1 MRTSGL
7 YVGGSRRAVRLIL
20 FGHYDFMASWVGH
33 KGASSCMPFLW
44 CTALRRRTQRNGQL
58 VDKWGNMQEG
68 SLARG
73 LARTRAHFEDMA
85 SKFAY
90 CGNGA
95 RASTMAL
102 EDHFSVESRPSLVI
116 DAIHI
121 SPMPLHLTSGI
132 TEGLL
137 RLGIPAP
144 HAVLSRTRTSRLSWE
159 PGSLQRTGARGMART
174 LQQECRTAP
183 SWQFS
188 GKLLFLRRAV
198 GYQPGTRKRRVQPS
212 CKAVSRK
219 GGAWGA
225 GRRDTI

>member
-1 MRTSGL
+1 MADVYVPALDSMRTSGL
-7 YVGGSRRAVRLIL
+7 YVGGSHRAVRLIL

-33 KGASSCMPFLW
+33 KGASSCMPCLL

-58 VDKWGNMQEG
+58 VDKWGNMQDG

-85 SKFAY
+85 SKFAA

-102 EDHFSVESRPSLVI
+102 EDHFFVESRPPLVI

-121 SPMPLHLTSGI
+121 SPMPLHLTLGI
-132 TEGLL
+132 TEGML

-144 HAVLSRTRTSRLSWE
+144 HAVLSRT
-159 PGSLQRTGARGMART
+159 
-174 LQQECRTAP
+174 
-183 SWQFS
+183 
-188 GKLLFLRRAV
+188 
-198 GYQPGTRKRRVQPS
+198 
-212 CKAVSRK
+212 
-219 GGAWGA
+219 
-225 GRRDTI
+225 